1 MEFSSIVPS
10 HNLQDELGMG
20 TLNFEVALSALSN
33 SKVRNESRTKNG
45 QIKEGSQLESMLPSI
60 ASLLQKKFGSKSRPV
75 NEGTVRG
82 FCVVQSRARES
93 QKRKTSHCTKSK
105 CFTER
110 VPAFFGEFR
119 SNGPKVFIGS
129 PN

>member
-45 QIKEGSQLESMLPSI
+45 QIKEGSQLESMLPSM
-60 ASLLQKKFGSKSRPV
+60 ASLLQKKFGSKSGPV
-75 NEGTVRG
+75 NESTVRG
-82 FCVVQSRARES
+82 FCVAQSRARES

-110 VPAFFGEFR
+110 VSAFFGEFR

>member
-45 QIKEGSQLESMLPSI
+45 QIKEGSQLESMLPSM
-60 ASLLQKKFGSKSRPV
+60 ASLLKKNLDQRAD
-75 NEGTVRG
+75 
-82 FCVVQSRARES
+82 QSM
-93 QKRKTSHCTKSK
+93 K
-105 CFTER
+105 
-110 VPAFFGEFR
+110 VP
-119 SNGPKVFIGS
+119 
-129 PN
+129 